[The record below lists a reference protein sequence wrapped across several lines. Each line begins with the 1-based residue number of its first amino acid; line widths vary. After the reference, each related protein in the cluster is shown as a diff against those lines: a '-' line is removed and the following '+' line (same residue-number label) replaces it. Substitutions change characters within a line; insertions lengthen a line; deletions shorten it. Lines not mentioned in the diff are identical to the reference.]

1 MQIPAY
7 FLNSEV
13 CTQMWAILIHPG
25 KLYCHRNCDDQNW
38 NRKRNSLLRMYLT
51 ARKNI
56 LNILSSQKHC
66 SFNISR
72 HFPLTLGVSIVL
84 IQLSASLL
92 AVEGAFGD
100 VSISLC
106 LSSAVLFTLSDKD
119 GTRGSSQTHQTQSVP
134 CSLWGYPLP
143 ETPLQREDDHLFPS
157 LLVSLPS
164 SGTEILYMFG

>member
-38 NRKRNSLLRMYLT
+38 NRKRNGLLRMYLT

-66 SFNISR
+66 SINISR

-84 IQLSASLL
+84 IQLSASGSGSRRCFWGCVHFPLP
-92 AVEGAFGD
+92 FP
-100 VSISLC
+100 
-106 LSSAVLFTLSDKD
+106 SSAVHTFWQGWDSWLQPDAPDPICPMLPL
-119 GTRGSSQTHQTQSVP
+119 RVSSAWNPS
-134 CSLWGYPLP
+134 P
-143 ETPLQREDDHLFPS
+143 ERR
-157 LLVSLPS
+157 
-164 SGTEILYMFG
+164 

>member
-13 CTQMWAILIHPG
+13 CTQTWTILLHPG
-25 KLYCHRNCDDQNW
+25 KLYCHRNCDDQSW
-38 NRKRNSLLRMYLT
+38 NRKRNGLLGMYLT

-56 LNILSSQKHC
+56 LNIPFSQKHC
-66 SFNISR
+66 SINISR

-84 IQLSASLL
+84 SQLL
-92 AVEGAFGD
+92 AVQGAFGD

-106 LSSAVLFTLSDKD
+106 LSPAVLFTLSDKD
-119 GTRGSSQTHQTQSVP
+119 GTRGSNQTHQTQFVP

-143 ETPLQREDDHLFPS
+143 ETPLHRENDNLFPS
-157 LLVSLPS
+157 LLVSMPS
-164 SGTEILYMFG
+164 SGTEILFMFS